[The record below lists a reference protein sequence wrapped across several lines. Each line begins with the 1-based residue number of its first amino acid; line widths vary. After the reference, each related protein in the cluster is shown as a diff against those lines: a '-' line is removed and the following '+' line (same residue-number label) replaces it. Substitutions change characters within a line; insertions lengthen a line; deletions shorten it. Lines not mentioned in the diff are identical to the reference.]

1 MWQSL
6 LPVGC
11 VFTGQ
16 GSLAEALS
24 VLAQRRLEEPSERV
38 FAAETPTGGREY
50 LVCSLYMLIPHM
62 LAQPELRTLHEIP
75 LPKDPTQLLLDL
87 EFMRD
92 DYPDAPDD
100 DALAKEVV
108 RQVHAYAKTLP
119 EMGPKTSISVAQ
131 ADASNKKKFS
141 RRMQIL
147 FYELSAPDDDSAS
160 ASASASVP
168 KTEIV
173 FKNFFSMGAFVRRC
187 FSACK
192 DSPVWYA
199 SGTQCIVDPCYT
211 TGHSMRMAGQH
222 KQPKNG
228 EPKRPFLLLKD
239 GKPLDEE
246 TSVMFCEALM
256 MQKFG
261 LQGRQILLSEADGS
275 EARSTNCSLS
285 NYPAGLRD
293 QSAGFLRSS
302 GVSNLNFADTG
313 RQVQLSLDK
322 FVQSFGHRI
331 SPKDQPAL
339 PPWKTIFAPVQ
350 QIEDE
355 SVPRVFL
362 EYDWKSIPLPKL
374 ALHQRIQRTIFL
386 LTQDPTTR
394 VKHEFEN
401 EKGDIWVSVATD
413 RTTACMIGKW
423 KTHRSNH
430 AKFSVDL
437 GKGRVFQKCHKT
449 ECSGGRVEI
458 VMPISL
464 RFHMFFASELHKTYR
479 LAWANSHSSTLPDVF
494 DAYTSFKPAE
504 TQLKEPAID
513 IVLSSHCRPW
523 QTQMMKL
530 CLQHGPRDTLLQKEL
545 MKILEQLV

>member
-24 VLAQRRLEEPSERV
+24 VLAQRRIEEPSERV

-50 LVCSLYMLIPHM
+50 LVCDLHMLIPHM

-75 LPKDPTQLLLDL
+75 LPNDPTQLLLDV
-87 EFMRD
+87 EFMRA

-100 DALAKEVV
+100 DGLAKEVV
-108 RQVHAYAKTLP
+108 RQVLAFAKTLP
-119 EMGPKTSISVAQ
+119 EMGPKTSISFSQ
-131 ADASNKKKFS
+131 ADASNEKKFS
-141 RRMQIL
+141 RHIKVQ
-147 FYELSAPDDDSAS
+147 FWETSAIDNDSAS
-160 ASASASVP
+160 ASASVQ

-173 FKNFFSMGAFVRRC
+173 FKNFYSAGAFVRRC

-192 DSPVWYA
+192 DSSVWYA
-199 SGTQCIVDPCYT
+199 SGTKCAVDGEIWT
-211 TGHSMRMAGQH
+211 TGHSMRMMGQH

-228 EPKRPFLLLKD
+228 EPKRPFLFIKD
-239 GKPLDEE
+239 GKKVDEE
-246 TSVMFCEALM
+246 TCVRGCEHLM
-256 MQKFG
+256 IQQAG
-261 LQGRQILLSEADGS
+261 LKGRPILVSEADGS

-293 QSAGFLRSS
+293 QSAGISRSS
-302 GVSNLNFADTG
+302 GVSSLNFADTG
-313 RQVQLSLDK
+313 RQIQTSIDK
-322 FVQSFGHRI
+322 FVRSFGHRI
-331 SPKDQPAL
+331 SREDQPAL
-339 PPWKTIFAPVQ
+339 PPSQTIFASVQ
-350 QIEDE
+350 KIEPE
-355 SVPRVFL
+355 SEPDKFFD
-362 EYDWKSIPLPKL
+362 YDWKSIPFSKL
-374 ALHQRIQRTIFL
+374 ALHQRIQRTVFQ

-394 VKHEFEN
+394 VKQEFES
-401 EKGDIWVSVATD
+401 EKGDIWASVLTD

-430 AKFSVDL
+430 AKFSANL
-437 GKGRVFQKCHKT
+437 GEGRLFQMCHDG

-458 VMPISL
+458 VIPISL

-479 LAWANSHSSTLPDVF
+479 LAWAKSHSSTLPDVF

-504 TQLKEPAID
+504 AQIKEPAID
-513 IVLSSHCRPW
+513 IVLSRHCRPW

-530 CLQHGPRDTLLQKEL
+530 CLEHGPRDTLLQKEL